1 MIKQVYILNREI
13 YEIIIKGKK
22 VFYRD
27 RKVGANPIQMIPK
40 DKRVCK
46 MILTSRNRID
56 SNLIK
61 QFELTKEEQKE
72 YDDAIKQGDKGIQE
86 RLAEICKK
94 DCLKN
99 GSILQKEERI

>member
-1 MIKQVYILNREI
+1 MIKQIWKVNREL

-27 RKVGANPIQMIPK
+27 RKTGQPIQMIPK

-56 SNLIK
+56 KRLIE
-61 QFELTKEEQKE
+61 QFDLTKKEQIE
-72 YDDAIKQGDKGIQE
+72 YDEAIKSGRDME
-86 RLAEICKK
+86 LRLAEICKK

-99 GSILQKEERI
+99 GSILQKEE